1 MAASKPLIIP
11 WLIEQIDSGRY
22 PEVNWANQERTEFC
36 IPWKHGLRQDSSDD
50 DVRIFKAWAEISGA
64 THTDASVWK
73 RNFRSGLR
81 AKGCERIT
89 DKSNDTAY
97 PHKVFRLP
105 QGEQRRRYQE
115 PVVNPTP
122 GPPLAS
128 PMPTVE
134 NLAEDTPIQG
144 IVYAV
149 PEYFYSPDGL
159 SPAVDKDVLEQSLM
173 GLNIYEPQQVIMQ
186 PTEVVSAVVIPEQE
200 HSSTE
205 AMATDHGMQ
214 RLEQLTYT
222 MSTTMVND
230 TLSTQFKVSA
240 YYRGVKVLEQLVE
253 NNAGFKVLFRPE
265 NTESSNA
272 FARSDPGL
280 TPIYLPGTDQVTI
293 YDRTQARLTQQIL
306 DKLGDGLEVLVGG
319 SSVYGL
325 RRGGSKIYWSL
336 CKFPNSNIP
345 QEVSKQERQI
355 LYSMK
360 DFIQGQMNFIS
371 SGGESPSFSLFF
383 CIGEKWPDPEHKPW
397 EKKLIML
404 EVILTSLELLKLIAV
419 DGGASSLQSVQ
430 LQISDKPSLMD
441 ALEQWMDTF
450 ES

>member
-11 WLIEQIDSGRY
+11 WLIKQIDSRQY
-22 PEVNWANQERTEFC
+22 PGVNWVNQERTEFC
-36 IPWKHGLRQDSSDD
+36 IPWKHLGKEDSADD
-50 DVRIFKAWAEISGA
+50 DVQIFKAWAEISGV
-64 THTDASVWK
+64 TNTKASLWK
-73 RNFRSGLR
+73 RNFRSALS
-81 AKGCERIT
+81 AKGCHWIT
-89 DKSNDTAY
+89 DNSKDAAF

-105 QGEQRRRYQE
+105 QGEQCRRYQE

-173 GLNIYEPQQVIMQ
+173 GLNIYEPQQ
-186 PTEVVSAVVIPEQE
+186 
-200 HSSTE
+200 
-205 AMATDHGMQ
+205 G
-214 RLEQLTYT
+214 
-222 MSTTMVND
+222 
-230 TLSTQFKVSA
+230 TQFKVSA

-253 NNAGFKVLFRPE
+253 NNSGFKVLFRPE
-265 NTESSNA
+265 NTESSTA

-293 YDRTQARLTQQIL
+293 VDKKQARHTKRVLEN
-306 DKLGDGLEVLVGG
+306 LGDGLEVLVGG

-345 QEVSKQERQI
+345 QEVSKQERQM
-355 LYSMK
+355 LYSVK
-360 DFIQGQMNFIS
+360 DFIQGLINFIS

-383 CIGEKWPDPEHKPW
+383 SIGWEWPDPEHKPW
-397 EKKLIML
+397 EKQLIML
-404 EVILTSLELLKLIAV
+404 EVILTSLELLKLLAV
-419 DGGASSLQSVQ
+419 EGGASSLQSVQ
-430 LQISDKPSLMD
+430 LQISDKSSLMD
-441 ALEQWMDTF
+441 VLEQWMDTLD
-450 ES
+450 S

>member
-11 WLIEQIDSGRY
+11 WLIKQIDSRQY
-22 PEVNWANQERTEFC
+22 PGVNWVNQERTEFC
-36 IPWKHGLRQDSSDD
+36 IPWKHLGKEDSADD
-50 DVRIFKAWAEISGA
+50 DVQIFKAWAEISGA
-64 THTDASVWK
+64 TNTKASLWK
-73 RNFRSGLR
+73 RNFRSALS
-81 AKGCERIT
+81 AKGCHWIT
-89 DKSNDTAY
+89 DNSKDAAF

-105 QGEQRRRYQE
+105 QGEQCRRYQE

-122 GPPLAS
+122 GLPLAS

-186 PTEVVSAVVIPEQE
+186 PAEVVSAVVIPEQE

-205 AMATDHGMQ
+205 AMDTDHSMQ
-214 RLEQLTYT
+214 RMEQLTYT
-222 MSTTMVND
+222 MSTSVVNG

-265 NTESSNA
+265 NTSSSA

-293 YDRTQARLTQQIL
+293 VDKKQARHTKRVLEN
-306 DKLGDGLEVLVGG
+306 LGDGLEVLVGG

-345 QEVSKQERQI
+345 QEVSKQERQM
-355 LYSMK
+355 LYSVK
-360 DFIQGQMNFIS
+360 DFIQ
-371 SGGESPSFSLFF
+371 
-383 CIGEKWPDPEHKPW
+383 DPEHKPW
-397 EKKLIML
+397 EKQLIML
-404 EVILTSLELLKLIAV
+404 EVILTSLELLKLLAV
-419 DGGASSLQSVQ
+419 EGGASSLQSAQ

-441 ALEQWMDTF
+441 VLEQWMDTL

>member
-1 MAASKPLIIP
+1 MAASKPLLIP

-22 PEVNWANQERTEFC
+22 PGVNWANQERTEFC

-73 RNFRSGLR
+73 RNFRSALR

-89 DKSNDTAY
+89 DKSNDAAY

-105 QGEQRRRYQE
+105 QREQRRRYQE

-144 IVYAV
+144 IV
-149 PEYFYSPDGL
+149 
-159 SPAVDKDVLEQSLM
+159 DKDVLEQSLM
-173 GLNIYEPQQVIMQ
+173 GLNIYEPQQ
-186 PTEVVSAVVIPEQE
+186 
-200 HSSTE
+200 
-205 AMATDHGMQ
+205 G
-214 RLEQLTYT
+214 
-222 MSTTMVND
+222 
-230 TLSTQFKVSA
+230 TQFKVSA

-265 NTESSNA
+265 NTESSSA

-325 RRGGSKIYWSL
+325 RRGGSKSYWSL

-360 DFIQGQMNFIS
+360 DFIQVLMNFIS

-441 ALEQWMDTF
+441 ALEQWMDTL

>member
-11 WLIEQIDSGRY
+11 WLIKQIDSRQY
-22 PEVNWANQERTEFC
+22 PGVNWVNQERTEFC
-36 IPWKHGLRQDSSDD
+36 IPWKHLGKEDSADD
-50 DVRIFKAWAEISGA
+50 DVQIFKAWAEISGA
-64 THTDASVWK
+64 TNTKASLWK
-73 RNFRSGLR
+73 RNFRSALS
-81 AKGCERIT
+81 AKGCHWIT
-89 DKSNDTAY
+89 DNSKDAAF

-105 QGEQRRRYQE
+105 QGEQCRRYQE

-186 PTEVVSAVVIPEQE
+186 PAEVVSAVVIPEQE

-205 AMATDHGMQ
+205 AMATDHSMQ
-214 RLEQLTYT
+214 RMEQLTYT
-222 MSTTMVND
+222 MSSSVVNG

-253 NNAGFKVLFRPE
+253 NNSGFKVLFRPE
-265 NTESSNA
+265 NTSSSA

-293 YDRTQARLTQQIL
+293 VDKKQARHTKRVLEN
-306 DKLGDGLEVLVGG
+306 LGDGLEVLVGG

-345 QEVSKQERQI
+345 QEVSKQERQM
-355 LYSMK
+355 LYSVK
-360 DFIQGQMNFIS
+360 DFIQGLINFIS
-371 SGGESPSFSLFF
+371 SGRESPSFSLFF
-383 CIGEKWPDPEHKPW
+383 SIGWEWPDPEHKPW
-397 EKKLIML
+397 EKQLIML
-404 EVILTSLELLKLIAV
+404 EVILTSLELLKLLAV
-419 DGGASSLQSVQ
+419 EGGASSLQSAQ

-441 ALEQWMDTF
+441 VLEQWMDTL